1 MKLIDMKPPREAPN
15 PSPYGLRLTLNQEQL
30 QALGFKDLPV
40 AGTELHIEAMATV
53 TRSST
58 EDPDADGDI
67 DYVCVELQ
75 LTELGCEVDEK
86 QPEPENTVARR
97 LRQGR
102 KLYNPPGRPDTDGG
116 GNFGPYGALVKP
128 VGG

>member
-15 PSPYGLRLTLNQEQL
+15 PSPYGLRLTLNQDQL
-30 QALGFKDLPV
+30 AALGFKDLPK
-40 AGTELHIEAMATV
+40 AGTEVHLEAVAIV

-58 EDPDADGDI
+58 EDPDADGDV

-75 LTELGCEVDEK
+75 LTELGCEVDAE
-86 QPEPENTVARR
+86 PEPAENQVACR